1 MAEDHTNE
9 NNIIEE
15 TINEEELSEQR
26 RIRREKL
33 DALRAAGQDP
43 YRVSRFERTANSQ
56 AVKGT
61 AELMDARVS
70 VAGRI
75 VSRRIMGKAS
85 FCHILDEAGE
95 LQLYL
100 RRDDVGTES
109 YQGFKAMDIGDLIGV
124 TGKVF
129 TTKTGEISVHVEEIT
144 LLSKSLIPLPEKFH
158 GLKDTDLR
166 YRQRYVDLIVNPESR
181 RVFRMRSQIIRA
193 MRNYLD
199 ERGYMEVETPILQTA
214 AGGAS
219 ARPFVTHHNT
229 LDIDMYLRIAT
240 ELHLKR
246 LIVGGFDK
254 VYEIGRIFRNEGMDV
269 RHNPEFTT
277 VELYAAYEDIEYIM
291 DLTEDMIRHIAR
303 EVLPGA
309 VAEFDGATI
318 RLDEP
323 FRRAT
328 MAGLVQEKTGIDFLT
343 IPEEEAFAAA
353 KAAGFHEIKETMS
366 RGQLLYAG
374 FEQFVE
380 DTLNQPTIV
389 LDHPVEV
396 SPLAKRREDVPWLT
410 HRFELFVCG
419 SELANAFSE
428 LNDPIDQYNRFLQ
441 QAQQRAGGDD
451 EAHVMDED
459 FVTALEYG
467 MPPTGGMG
475 MGIDRLTMLLT
486 GCYSIRDVLL
496 FPTMKSLPND
506 K

>member
-193 MRNYLD
+193 MRN
-199 ERGYMEVETPILQTA
+199 
-214 AGGAS
+214 
-219 ARPFVTHHNT
+219 
-229 LDIDMYLRIAT
+229 
-240 ELHLKR
+240 
-246 LIVGGFDK
+246 
-254 VYEIGRIFRNEGMDV
+254 
-269 RHNPEFTT
+269 
-277 VELYAAYEDIEYIM
+277 
-291 DLTEDMIRHIAR
+291 
-303 EVLPGA
+303 
-309 VAEFDGATI
+309 
-318 RLDEP
+318 
-323 FRRAT
+323 
-328 MAGLVQEKTGIDFLT
+328 
-343 IPEEEAFAAA
+343 
-353 KAAGFHEIKETMS
+353 
-366 RGQLLYAG
+366 
-374 FEQFVE
+374 
-380 DTLNQPTIV
+380 
-389 LDHPVEV
+389 
-396 SPLAKRREDVPWLT
+396 
-410 HRFELFVCG
+410 
-419 SELANAFSE
+419 
-428 LNDPIDQYNRFLQ
+428 
-441 QAQQRAGGDD
+441 
-451 EAHVMDED
+451 
-459 FVTALEYG
+459 
-467 MPPTGGMG
+467 
-475 MGIDRLTMLLT
+475 
-486 GCYSIRDVLL
+486 
-496 FPTMKSLPND
+496 
-506 K
+506 